1 MNDLNHALEPQHTVA
16 KVDILSKYNSN
27 NDQKLRNCL
36 RAKRATFTKK
46 MMYFAPKLTFLN
58 QIFSFAAV
66 CKKILF
72 SGDGDHTKH
81 CLRYTL
87 FFGLT

>member
-27 NDQKLRNCL
+27 NDQKLSL
-36 RAKRATFTKK
+36 G
-46 MMYFAPKLTFLN
+46 MYFDPKLTFLN

-66 CKKILF
+66 CKKNSF
-72 SGDGDHTKH
+72 Q
-81 CLRYTL
+81 R
-87 FFGLT
+87 